1 MVKSLALRKIGSH
14 PNQQGS
20 QSPANLNI
28 HQNCSLKVDIN
39 KIAPSK
45 RHYQYCSLKKKDVI
59 SIFSFKLFFIRVI
72 RSISRSLVI
81 CLIIF
86 FLFQSTYIL
95 LKALVDNS
103 VHHLFYE
110 QDQLILLLHNCNWN
124 LL

>member
-20 QSPANLNI
+20 QSPANLSI
-28 HQNCSLKVDIN
+28 HQNCTLKVDIN

-45 RHYQYCSLKKKDVI
+45 RHCQNCSLKKDVI

-72 RSISRSLVI
+72 RSICRSLVI

-103 VHHLFYE
+103 LHHLFYE
-110 QDQLILLLHNCNWN
+110 QDQLILLLNKCNWN